1 MKEICAKE
9 VRKIVNELVKR
20 VRPKSVYIYGSYIRT
35 DAKKD
40 SDIDMLL
47 ILDKDQVNFNW
58 LRSFTEKHS
67 FLDLN
72 ILTEDEIKNGAH
84 ASFNSFYFINLL
96 FSSIHVYGK
105 DILLKEFTKFP
116 DFNSALWR
124 VQCILQ
130 RMRNILSNKSKSQE
144 ESYWFEKLNHWL
156 YPVISEFL
164 FFVRGY
170 YNPNLLQTK
179 KRFEEEF
186 FELNIENLEDIY
198 NVFSR
203 IKKMYLDQVYKHV
216 RIRPG
221 VFVLIRDK
229 TDKYLMLERSD
240 GRGFE
245 FIKGGVE
252 LGESFEDTALR
263 EIEEEIGIKVSL
275 NDLVE
280 LPAALSF
287 QFPLK
292 EGYEIRI
299 YKGFLII
306 RNNIDTNTLT
316 LDKFFSSAKLMKL
329 SEIPKVISF
338 PEYYKAMKEVNH
350 LLREKFD
357 LILNMNE
364 IKKFA

>member
-1 MKEICAKE
+1 MKEMRAKE
-9 VRKIVNELVKR
+9 VRKIINELVKR

-47 ILDKDQVNFNW
+47 VLDRDRVNFKW
-58 LRSFTEKHS
+58 LRSFTEKHG

-156 YPVISEFL
+156 YLVISEFL

-186 FELNIENLEDIY
+186 FELNIGNLEDIY
-198 NVFSR
+198 RVFSR
-203 IKKMYLDQVYKHV
+203 IRKMYSDQVCKHV

-221 VFVLIRDK
+221 VFVLIKDGVGR
-229 TDKYLMLERSD
+229 YLMLERSD

-245 FIKGGVE
+245 FVKGGVE
-252 LGESFEDTALR
+252 PGESFKTAALR
-263 EIEEEIGIKVSL
+263 EVREEVGMKLSS
-275 NDLVE
+275 NDLIE
-280 LPAALSF
+280 LPVALSF
-287 QFPLK
+287 RFPLR
-292 EGYEIRI
+292 EGYELRI
-299 YKGFLII
+299 YKGFLTVGEV
-306 RNNIDTNTLT
+306 DPGSLT
-316 LDKFFSSAKLMKL
+316 LDRFFSSAELMEPD
-329 SEIPKVISF
+329 EIAASISF
-338 PEYYKAMKEVNH
+338 PEYLGALKET
-350 LLREKFD
+350 EE
-357 LILNMNE
+357 LIGKRPEVISLASST
-364 IKKFA
+364 KKY